1 MMPAPQKPRLYDTA
15 KDSAAPSPT
24 DVSDACFDF
33 DGLAAYLN
41 LSRRTLSRLAAGGL
55 LPSADLTL
63 TGRNQ
68 RRWMRSTITRWLA
81 SKPKLPGR
89 GKGGRP

>member
-1 MMPAPQKPRLYDTA
+1 MMPARLHVPA
-15 KDSAAPSPT
+15 KDSAAAAVN
-24 DVSDACFDF
+24 DADACFDF

-41 LSRRTLSRLAAGGL
+41 LSRRTLSRLVAGGL
-55 LPSADLTL
+55 LPPADLTL

-68 RRWMRSTITRWLA
+68 RRWLRSSITRWLA